1 MKLEDLTKGAR
12 VSGLAVEGIAT
23 IKSVEFHGSNAMEV
37 LEHLSVLP
45 GAEVQVTLELRVSV
59 PDGVKEDT
67 VRTVSE
73 NAKTLKFGTFSFE
86 RE

>member
-1 MKLEDLTKGAR
+1 M
-12 VSGLAVEGIAT
+12 
-23 IKSVEFHGSNAMEV
+23 
-37 LEHLSVLP
+37 LP
-45 GAEVQVTLELRVSV
+45 SAEVQVTLELRISV

-73 NAKTLKFGTFSFE
+73 NAKTLKFQTFSFE